1 MNIGST
7 RKDYQ
12 NQKLIF
18 DDINDPLIKFHQ
30 WYIGAQKKV
39 SEPNAFALSTTN
51 RNVPSS
57 RMMLLKEYGETF
69 VFYTNNSSKKG
80 SDISQN
86 KNASILFWWK
96 EIHRQIRIDGKLKRI
111 DKKRVEKYFY
121 SRPIESQIGA
131 LISDQSK
138 PIKSYD
144 LLIDKYLT
152 AIKKYKNKKIPFPK
166 NWVGIELI
174 PKKIEFWQGGESRI
188 HQRLEFNKRGKKW
201 HQKILSP

>member
-1 MNIGST
+1 MDIGST
-7 RKDYQ
+7 RKDYK

-18 DDINDPLIKFHQ
+18 DDIHDPLIKFHQ
-30 WYIGAQKKV
+30 WYTYAEKKV
-39 SEPNAFALSTTN
+39 SEPNAFALSTSSQNT
-51 RNVPSS
+51 PSS

-69 VFYTNNSSKKG
+69 VFYTNNSSKKA
-80 SDISQN
+80 SDIMQN

-96 EIHRQIRIDGKLKRI
+96 EIHRQIRIDGKLKKI

-138 PIKSYD
+138 PIKSYN
-144 LLIDKYLT
+144 LLIDKYLAT
-152 AIKKYKNKKIPFPK
+152 IKRYKNKKIPFPK
-166 NWVGIELI
+166 NWIGIELM
-174 PKKIEFWQGGESRI
+174 PKKIEFWQGGEFRI

-201 HQKILSP
+201 NQKILSP

>member
-7 RKDYQ
+7 RKDYK

-18 DDINDPLIKFHQ
+18 DDIHDPLIKFHQ
-30 WYIGAQKKV
+30 WYTYAQKKV
-39 SEPNAFALSTTN
+39 SEPNAFALSTSSQNT
-51 RNVPSS
+51 PSS

-69 VFYTNNSSKKG
+69 VFYTNNSSKKA
-80 SDISQN
+80 SDIMQN

-96 EIHRQIRIDGKLKRI
+96 EIHRQIRIDGKLKKI

-138 PIKSYD
+138 PIKSYN
-144 LLIDKYLT
+144 LLIDKYLAT
-152 AIKKYKNKKIPFPK
+152 IKRYKNKKIPFPK
-166 NWVGIELI
+166 NWIGIELM
-174 PKKIEFWQGGESRI
+174 PKKIEFWQGGEFRI

-201 HQKILSP
+201 NQKILSP

>member
-1 MNIGST
+1 MNIGGT
-7 RKDYQ
+7 RKDYK

-30 WYIGAQKKV
+30 WYKDAHEKV
-39 SEPNAFALSTTN
+39 SEPNAFALSTSSQD
-51 RNVPSS
+51 VPSS

-96 EIHRQIRIDGKLKRI
+96 EIHRQIRIDGKLKKI
-111 DKKRVEKYFY
+111 HKKRVEEYFY

-144 LLIDKYLT
+144 LLLDKYLA

-166 NWVGIELI
+166 NWIGVELM
-174 PKKIEFWQGGESRI
+174 PKKIEFWQGGEFRI

>member
-7 RKDYQ
+7 RKDYK

-18 DDINDPLIKFHQ
+18 DDIHDPLIKFHQ
-30 WYIGAQKKV
+30 WYTYAQKKV
-39 SEPNAFALSTTN
+39 SEPNAFALSTSSQNT
-51 RNVPSS
+51 PSS

-80 SDISQN
+80 SDITQN

-96 EIHRQIRIDGKLKRI
+96 EIHRQIRIDGKLKKI

-138 PIKSYD
+138 PIKSYN
-144 LLIDKYLT
+144 LLIDKYLAT
-152 AIKKYKNKKIPFPK
+152 IKRYKNKKIPFPK
-166 NWVGIELI
+166 NWIGIELM
-174 PKKIEFWQGGESRI
+174 PKKIEFWQGGEFRI

-201 HQKILSP
+201 NQKILSP

>member
-7 RKDYQ
+7 RKDYK

-18 DDINDPLIKFHQ
+18 DDIHDPLIKFHQ
-30 WYIGAQKKV
+30 WYTDAKKKV
-39 SEPNAFALSTTN
+39 SEPNAFALSTSNQNT
-51 RNVPSS
+51 PSS

-80 SDISQN
+80 SDITQN

-96 EIHRQIRIDGKLKRI
+96 EIHRQIRIDGKLKKI

-138 PIKSYD
+138 PIKSYN
-144 LLIDKYLT
+144 LLIDKYLAT
-152 AIKKYKNKKIPFPK
+152 IKRYKNKKIPFPK
-166 NWVGIELI
+166 NWIGIELM
-174 PKKIEFWQGGESRI
+174 PKKIEFWQGGEFRI

-201 HQKILSP
+201 NQKILSP

>member
-7 RKDYQ
+7 RKDYK

-18 DDINDPLIKFHQ
+18 DDIHDPLIKFHQ
-30 WYIGAQKKV
+30 WYTYAQKKV
-39 SEPNAFALSTTN
+39 SEPNAFALSTSSQNT
-51 RNVPSS
+51 PSS

-69 VFYTNNSSKKG
+69 VFYTNNSSKKA
-80 SDISQN
+80 SDIMQN

-96 EIHRQIRIDGKLKRI
+96 EIHRQIRIDGKLKKI

-138 PIKSYD
+138 PIKSYN
-144 LLIDKYLT
+144 LLIDKYLAT
-152 AIKKYKNKKIPFPK
+152 IKRYKNKKIPFPK
-166 NWVGIELI
+166 NWIGIELM
-174 PKKIEFWQGGESRI
+174 PKKIEFWQGGEFRI
-188 HQRLEFNKRGKKW
+188 HQRLEFNRRGKKW
-201 HQKILSP
+201 NQKILSP

>member
-7 RKDYQ
+7 RKDYK

-18 DDINDPLIKFHQ
+18 DDIHDPLIKFHQ
-30 WYIGAQKKV
+30 WYTYAQKKV
-39 SEPNAFALSTTN
+39 SEPNAFALSTSSQNT
-51 RNVPSS
+51 PSS

-69 VFYTNNSSKKG
+69 VFYTNNSSKKA

-96 EIHRQIRIDGKLKRI
+96 EIHRQIRIDGKLKKI

-138 PIKSYD
+138 PIKSYN
-144 LLIDKYLT
+144 LLIDKYLAT
-152 AIKKYKNKKIPFPK
+152 IKKYKNKKIPFPK
-166 NWVGIELI
+166 NWIGIELM
-174 PKKIEFWQGGESRI
+174 PKKIEFWQGGEFRI

-201 HQKILSP
+201 NQKILSP

>member
-7 RKDYQ
+7 RKDYK

-18 DDINDPLIKFHQ
+18 DDIHDPLIKFHQ
-30 WYIGAQKKV
+30 WYTYAQKKV
-39 SEPNAFALSTTN
+39 SEPNAFALSTSSQD
-51 RNVPSS
+51 VPSS

-96 EIHRQIRIDGKLKRI
+96 EIHRQIRISGKLKKI
-111 DKKRVEKYFY
+111 DKKRVEEYFY
-121 SRPIESQIGA
+121 SRPIESQIGS

-144 LLIDKYLT
+144 LLIDKYLAT
-152 AIKKYKNKKIPFPK
+152 IKKYKNKKIPFPK
-166 NWVGIELI
+166 NWIGVELM
-174 PKKIEFWQGGESRI
+174 PKKIEFWQGGEFRI

-201 HQKILSP
+201 NQKILSP